1 MGPDWLNNHSD
12 RDCTTPYLP
21 CHLQEL
27 IDLHSLDLEICQIPV
42 SAWQGC
48 SGPGQWVGAGGSVR
62 VAVKRTYGV
71 TEAWIVQSF
80 YRSIA
85 RLNEFNN
92 HENDNVGARLERRK
106 RARRTEL
113 MQPVS
118 DYLFA

>member
-1 MGPDWLNNHSD
+1 M
-12 RDCTTPYLP
+12 
-21 CHLQEL
+21 
-27 IDLHSLDLEICQIPV
+27 
-42 SAWQGC
+42 
-48 SGPGQWVGAGGSVR
+48 R